1 MEKSRFAIARLIG
14 ARALMIAMGA
24 PPLINLSKEELEKI
38 NYSPIKIAK
47 LEYEKGV
54 LPLIVKFK
62 GR

>member
-62 GR
+62 GK

>member
-38 NYSPIKIAK
+38 NYSPIKIAR

>member
-47 LEYEKGV
+47 LEYERGV

>member
-1 MEKSRFAIARLIG
+1 
-14 ARALMIAMGA
+14 MIAMGA